1 MADRIPLVISG
12 TSIREIPSSDRLDV
26 QGALEVNGHITPG
39 ADSAYDIGTSSL
51 KFRDIFLSSG
61 TIHLGG
67 VKLRADGN
75 KLSIQDSAG
84 ATAGI
89 TAATLGTLG
98 TDDLAEGSTN
108 LFTTAART
116 RSHLQVTDA
125 GGDGSFAFDSASG
138 KFTYTGP
145 SAAEAR
151 AHMNVATGSGLGSLD
166 YDSATGRFTLTG
178 VTQANVMST
187 MQAGTGV
194 GIDSASGTLSIGQAV
209 GTTDSVTFAGLY
221 ASGNVILGGNLT
233 VNGTTTTVNSTNSLV
248 ADPLIEL
255 NTGAGSNANDL
266 GFVFERGST
275 GNNAAFIWDES
286 EDKFKLGTTTATGAS
301 TGNMTVATGSLIANL
316 TGDVTGDV
324 SGTAGTATVAT
335 TVTVS
340 DNENTNENNVI
351 LFGAGAAGSGNIG
364 VEADG
369 NMTYNPSTGKIT
381 ATGFVGALTGNAD
394 TATALATARAIQ
406 ISGDVTGTANFDGSA
421 AINITAAIAAN
432 TISSTELLSAS
443 TLLIK
448 NTAGSTLKTVIGAG
462 S

>member
-1 MADRIPLVISG
+1 MADRIPLIIEGS
-12 TSIREIPSSDRLDV
+12 SIREIPSDDRLDV
-26 QGALEVNGHITPG
+26 RGALEVNGHVTPG
-39 ADSAYDIGTSSL
+39 ADSSYDIGTSSL

-75 KLSIQDSAG
+75 KLSIQDSTG
-84 ATAGI
+84 AVSS
-89 TAATLGTLG
+89 
-98 TDDLAEGSTN
+98 LASSSRFVSGDSGSSAFR
-108 LFTTAART
+108 LAV
-116 RSHLQVTDA
+116 SDA
-125 GGDGSFAFDSASG
+125 IS
-138 KFTYTGP
+138 
-145 SAAEAR
+145 
-151 AHMNVATGSGLGSLD
+151 VATSTGLGSLA
-166 YDSATGRFTLTG
+166 YDSAKGQFALTG

-187 MQAGTGV
+187 MQAGTGI

>member
-1 MADRIPLVISG
+1 MADRIPLVIEGSQ
-12 TSIREIPSSDRLDV
+12 IREISNGDRIDIS
-26 QGALEVNGHITPG
+26 GNALQVGGHITPDT
-39 ADSAYDIGTSSL
+39 DSSYDIGTSSL
-51 KFRDIFLSSG
+51 KFRDIYLSSG

-75 KLSIQDSAG
+75 KLSIQDSTG
-84 ATAGI
+84 STAGI

-151 AHMNVATGSGLGSLD
+151 AHLNVATGTGLGSLA
-166 YDSATGRFTLTG
+166 YDSARGQFTLTG
-178 VTQANVMST
+178 ITQANVMST

-194 GIDSASGTLSIGQAV
+194 GIDSASGTLSIGQPV

-221 ASGNVILGGNLT
+221 SSGNVVLGGNLT
-233 VNGTTTTVNSTNSLV
+233 VNGTTTTVNATNSLI

-275 GNNAAFIWDES
+275 GDNAALIWDES
-286 EDKFKLGTTTATGAS
+286 EDKFKIGTTTATGAS
-301 TGNMTVATGSLIANL
+301 TGNMTVTTGSLIANL
-316 TGDVTGDV
+316 VGNVTGNV
-324 SGTAGTATVAT
+324 SG
-335 TVTVS
+335 S
-340 DNENTNENNVI
+340 
-351 LFGAGAAGSGNIG
+351 AGS
-364 VEADG
+364 A
-369 NMTYNPSTGKIT
+369 
-381 ATGFVGALTGNAD
+381 TGNAA
-394 TATALATARAIQ
+394 TATALATARAIAL
-406 ISGDVTGTANFDGSA
+406 SGDVVGTADFDGTAGISISTTIQA
-421 AINITAAIAAN
+421 NSVALGTDTTGNYVGTITGGTGITSSGATSGEGIAHTISITAGS
-432 TISSTELLSAS
+432 ISSTQLASAS
-443 TLLIK
+443 TLTIK
-448 NTAGSTLKTVIGAG
+448 NTSGTVLKTVIGAG